1 MTLVAQLECSVVCI
15 LITKE
20 QQFNNLQFKNVL
32 RVSVCVMSQAV
43 MIMVVGSAGMVQYCT
58 CYSWC
63 STQYRGQA
71 GRQWRQQLSVTGSV
85 NVLGGTRW

>member
-1 MTLVAQLECSVVCI
+1 MTLVTQLECSVECI

-43 MIMVVGSAGMVQYCT
+43 IDNGSG
-58 CYSWC
+58 
-63 STQYRGQA
+63 
-71 GRQWRQQLSVTGSV
+71 
-85 NVLGGTRW
+85 